1 MKHCVQATHWRTSR
15 DRDRAEKN
23 VQCTEAHTLM
33 GKASRTQWKKIRK
46 QNENKNEKTVKNS
59 EKWEKRD
66 FEWMTRQWKQCRQK
80 VVAKVKKHWITTS
93 KKRRKREK
101 KANLYSLNS
110 PKAGNWRLDCPS
122 LASSRFS
129 FAFFLFFD
137 SNQLI
142 GDLIVNLI

>member
-101 KANLYSLNS
+101 KLIYIHWTVRKLETGDLTARLLLVPGS
-110 PKAGNWRLDCPS
+110 PL
-122 LASSRFS
+122 
-129 FAFFLFFD
+129 LFFF
-137 SNQLI
+137 SLTQINW
-142 GDLIVNLI
+142 